1 MATEQLKSVTLKS
14 LVQSGVVTGISKL
27 RKNLTGYPYV
37 TLLQGNKPNN
47 VYFGKKTSTIVDGTF
62 SEGDDLLQFL
72 KNAEIVQTK
81 NEAGEIRFKLS
92 NSGTSNYSS
101 KAELMDVFGST
112 EQVTDFDMELFKS
125 EFAVQEVTKVS

>member
-14 LVQSGVVTGISKL
+14 LVQSGMVTGISKL
-27 RKNLTGYPYV
+27 RKNQTGYHYV

-47 VYFGKKTSTIVDGTF
+47 VYFGKKTSTLIEGTF
-62 SEGDDLLQFL
+62 SEGDDIIQFL
-72 KNAEIVQTK
+72 KNAEIVQTS

-101 KAELMDVFGST
+101 KAELMDVFGSK
-112 EQVTDFDMELFKS
+112 EEVTDFDMELFKS